1 VRKNDGIRDRD
12 LAITM
17 SVPSPPPLLIF
28 LHLPKTAG
36 STLARVIERQYPAGA
51 VLPLYDSAT
60 GEEIRSIPDDRMRR
74 LRVVMGHFYFG
85 AHRFASRPAT
95 YVTVLRDPI
104 ERVISHYYYVR
115 REPTHYL
122 YDAAQELSLAD
133 YVRSCNLA
141 EPNNDQTRLLCGEYQ
156 GAIPTTCTDPMLPL
170 AKENL
175 REHCAVVGLTEDF
188 DRSLLLIKRRL
199 GWRYPFYE
207 RQNVTSGRPRRTDL
221 PADTLRVLQAYNRLD
236 IELYD
241 YAKALFQ
248 EQVSGEGAWFER
260 QLGAFKRLNAA
271 LDTLRS
277 LTRSHGRTSVRRA
290 RMR

>member
-1 VRKNDGIRDRD
+1 
-12 LAITM
+12 M
-17 SVPSPPPLLIF
+17 SVPPPPPLLIF

-36 STLARVIERQYPAGA
+36 STLARVIEQQYPAGA
-51 VLPLYDSAT
+51 VLALYDSAT
-60 GEEIRSIPDDRMRR
+60 GEELRSIPEDRMRR

-115 REPTHYL
+115 RDATHYL
-122 YDAAQELSLAD
+122 HGAAQKLSLAD
-133 YVRSCNLA
+133 YIRFCNLA

-156 GAIPTTCTDPMLPL
+156 GAIPTTCIDAMLPL
-170 AKENL
+170 AKKNL

-207 RQNVTSGRPRRTDL
+207 RQNVTSGRPRRADL
-221 PADTLRVLQAYNRLD
+221 PVDTLRVLQAYNRLD
-236 IELYD
+236 VELYE
-241 YAKALFQ
+241 YARALFQ
-248 EQVSGEGAWFER
+248 EQVSREGAWFER
-260 QLGAFKRLNAA
+260 QLRAFKRLNAA
-271 LDTLRS
+271 FDTLRS
-277 LTRSHGRTSVRRA
+277 LTHSHGRTSVRRS